1 MDAQTVK
8 PHRGTLILILG
19 ILGIFCCGFSLGIPA
34 LIMGSADL
42 KEMDAGTM
50 DPAGRGS
57 TNGGKIC
64 GIIGLV
70 LWVRHNCTSRI
81 QSSLSGLLINP
92 IPQIGVR
99 KVYRIF
105 CPLCFVPSWRADS
118 CYSIHLEVWR

>member
-19 ILGIFCCGFSLGIPA
+19 ILSILCCGPLGIAA

-42 KEMDAGTM
+42 KEMDAGAM

-70 LWVRHNCTSRI
+70 LWVI
-81 QSSLSGLLINP
+81 LIIAQVALGALSG
-92 IPQIGVR
+92 
-99 KVYRIF
+99 F
-105 CPLCFVPSWRADS
+105 
-118 CYSIHLEVWR
+118 